1 MGTVSLRV
9 LQVPLPFPTS
19 GGLLQSQ
26 RGRDSACPA
35 AISSGGPGSGEG
47 LPSHGRGSRSGCRLS
62 RGWGPRTPAPARP
75 AWAAGSRR
83 PRSRLPSPALG
94 RQRLPSRVPVPP
106 RFPARGA
113 PRAATNEASAGRSGF
128 PGAGRRTERVGAR
141 LGLGSAPLQAP
152 APPRPRR
159 RAPRPSPS
167 RRRGHRLPARVKEER
182 GSPQPAGRRP

>member
-1 MGTVSLRV
+1 METVSLRV

-35 AISSGGPGSGEG
+35 AISSGGPGRGEG
-47 LPSHGRGSRSGCRLS
+47 LPSHGRGSRSGRRLS

-94 RQRLPSRVPVPP
+94 RQRLPSRVPDPP
-106 RFPARGA
+106 CFPALGA
-113 PRAATNEASAGRSGF
+113 PRAATNEAPAGRSGF
-128 PGAGRRTERVGAR
+128 PGAGRRTERVRGSARAR
-141 LGLGSAPLQAP
+141 LGSAAGPGSSPASPPRSAPLP
-152 APPRPRR
+152 LPPPRP
-159 RAPRPSPS
+159 PPP
-167 RRRGHRLPARVKEER
+167 G
-182 GSPQPAGRRP
+182 AG